1 MREKPKTG
9 TPKEQRLARSAAF
22 AAVMA
27 LRHSSG
33 GPENTSQPGTGY
45 SSPVRRMREPGAGT
59 WARRQRP

>member
-27 LRHSSG
+27 LRHSAGSG
-33 GPENTSQPGTGY
+33 DSLRLPDAGY
-45 SSPVRRMREPGAGT
+45 SSPVRRIRASRTGT
-59 WARRQRP
+59 WARRQRS